1 MSENIES
8 FRDQNWK
15 TDVSNTIGLVIVD
28 LWAPLCR
35 PCRIV
40 GPIIDELA
48 DDYSFN

>member
-8 FRDQNWK
+8 FTDQNWE

-28 LWAPLCR
+28 VWAPWCR

-40 GPIIDELA
+40 GPIIDEMA

>member
-1 MSENIES
+1 MSENKES
-8 FRDQNWK
+8 FTDQTWK

-28 LWAPLCR
+28 IWAPWCG

-48 DDYSFN
+48 EDYSIN